1 MSISSRDAWS
11 AAEAH
16 AHWGCPHVTS
26 LKMDVNQNELRVLW
40 SKLSPSLNRVSSVIW
55 AGRLSLSLAAAASS
69 QHHRRVLHVDECVL
83 LITYTAVK
91 LIKIDYI
98 FFFFLFLA
106 KGINWKTAN
115 QILQLGWNESS
126 SLIRRL
132 IARHNSLL
140 FLFSVMLFVWWAR
153 AL

>member
-1 MSISSRDAWS
+1 
-11 AAEAH
+11 
-16 AHWGCPHVTS
+16 
-26 LKMDVNQNELRVLW
+26 MDVNQNELRVLW

-98 FFFFLFLA
+98 FYFFFISSEGNKLENC
-106 KGINWKTAN
+106 KSNTAV
-115 QILQLGWNESS
+115 
-126 SLIRRL
+126 RL
-132 IARHNSLL
+132 ERIVKFN
-140 FLFSVMLFVWWAR
+140 
-153 AL
+153 